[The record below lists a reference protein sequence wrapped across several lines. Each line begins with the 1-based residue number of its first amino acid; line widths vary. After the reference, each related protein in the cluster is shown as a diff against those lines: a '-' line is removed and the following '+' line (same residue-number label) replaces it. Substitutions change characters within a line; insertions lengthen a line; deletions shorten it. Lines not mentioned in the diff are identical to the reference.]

1 MGYSLSQF
9 HFDISENFLLQKKKD
24 EGITIDFFDRV
35 SIFLFERCETIS
47 KFYFFI
53 KLSFLLLD
61 FCYYV
66 LFDAETRQACHEVE
80 KITMLD
86 PFIWLPSFARGRI
99 WTIHVQAAWP
109 FNFIQSSVQFRQF
122 LHSHFTA
129 IQPII
134 FLVNSNRFYE
144 EVSTDC
150 RQNFY
155 CEQLRGF
162 LYELVC
168 SR

>member
-1 MGYSLSQF
+1 MKKKVKSYPFILQF
-9 HFDISENFLLQKKKD
+9 ILMHFQAMPCWFQAIQMFSRSAVIFVENGLFIVIVSFWHIRKFPATKKKD

-109 FNFIQSSVQFRQF
+109 FNFIQSSV
-122 LHSHFTA
+122 
-129 IQPII
+129 
-134 FLVNSNRFYE
+134 
-144 EVSTDC
+144 
-150 RQNFY
+150 
-155 CEQLRGF
+155 
-162 LYELVC
+162 
-168 SR
+168 